1 MILEYFRTNRSVT
14 TSEWEDILRS
24 TMKGNVYRES
34 GTDKDDLV
42 KTIKEFGL
50 TCRKIPG
57 VTKDE
62 KLRHLASALRAGR
75 PAILWCRAYFQA
87 HKRYAHYVV
96 LTGLDERYLYLND
109 PYPDKPG
116 RVERSS
122 FIKNGQEMS
131 WGTDAWGIIVGPGE
145 TRQHA

>member
-1 MILEYFRTNRSVT
+1 
-14 TSEWEDILRS
+14 
-24 TMKGNVYRES
+24 MKGNVYRES
-34 GTDKDDLV
+34 GTSRDDMV
-42 KTIKEFGL
+42 KTIRGFGL